1 MECLK
6 QVVTATISRKGE
18 ILVIGRNDISNDEVT
33 ECPRR
38 GMESGQGYELCT
50 SICGQKGH
58 AEVQAI
64 EKAKKLRINIK
75 GASMVVEGHS
85 YICESCTKEIM
96 KASIRDW
103 YVKKEKDDE

>member
-6 QVVTATISRKGE
+6 QVVTATISIKGK
-18 ILVIGRNDISNDEVT
+18 ILVVGRNDISNDEVT
-33 ECPRR
+33 ECPRK

-64 EKAKKLRINIK
+64 RKAKELGIDVK
-75 GASMVVEGHS
+75 GASIAIEGHS
-85 YICESCTKEIM
+85 YICESCKKEIM

-103 YVKKEKDDE
+103 CVKKEKDDE